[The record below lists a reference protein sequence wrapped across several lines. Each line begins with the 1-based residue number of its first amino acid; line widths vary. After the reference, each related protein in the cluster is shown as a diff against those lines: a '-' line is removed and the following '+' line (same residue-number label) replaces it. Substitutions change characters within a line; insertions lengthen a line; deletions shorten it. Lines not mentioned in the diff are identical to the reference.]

1 MGDMRMKKIADEE
14 LMAYADLELGDEER
28 KKVELALE
36 GNAEGQARLEDFKTT
51 GAAISHYATILND
64 PAPEHLKNLVRKKIT
79 L

>member
-1 MGDMRMKKIADEE
+1 MKKIADEE

-36 GNAEGQARLEDFKTT
+36 GNAEGQARLEDFKIT
-51 GAAISHYATILND
+51 GAAISQYYAAILND